1 MEFTCRICPKACRI
15 IVSEDGEIT
24 NAKCEKGE
32 LNAKNELLPSR
43 KVLTTT
49 VKTAFGKIPVL
60 PVKTDR
66 PIEISKIKDVMKII
80 NKIVVNRPLSLG
92 EVVYKNILED
102 INLIC
107 TVNMN
112 RLLK

>member
-1 MEFTCRICPKACRI
+1 MEFTCRICPKSCRI

-32 LNAKNELLPSR
+32 VNAKNELLPSKR
-43 KVLTTT
+43 VLTTT
-49 VKTAFGKIPVL
+49 VKTAFGKVPVL

-66 PIEISKIKDVMKII
+66 PIEISMFKEVMKKI
-80 NKIVVNRPLSLG
+80 NRIVINRPLALG
-92 EVVYKNILED
+92 EVVYQNIID
-102 INLIC
+102 GINLIC

-112 RLLK
+112 RLIK